1 MKSPNSCEVGAFPV
15 SFTNTVNTTV
25 NATDAPL
32 QSTEIPSGGF
42 SDKNHNSGYPKQNK
56 HPGTIAALNTTEFPQ
71 DVADMFDR
79 KLSDLGRLH
88 LLGVGLQICPTDA
101 AITLCHAAL
110 TDWCAGR
117 PQAPF
122 WSIPEDAKDWA
133 ALASL
138 VERKHYAAAILNSSS
153 AREKAG
159 FLGYAER
166 LPA

>member
-1 MKSPNSCEVGAFPV
+1 MSR
-15 SFTNTVNTTV
+15 
-25 NATDAPL
+25 
-32 QSTEIPSGGF
+32 IPR
-42 SDKNHNSGYPKQNK
+42 DKNWVAVIPCLSKLR
-56 HPGTIAALNTTEFPQ
+56 GTITALNTAKFPQ
-71 DVADMFDR
+71 SVADRFDR
-79 KLSDLGRLH
+79 HLTDVGKLH

-110 TDWCAGR
+110 RDWCAGR